1 MSRMNPSNRRQR
13 RAAART
19 PEGRAARDRQRLVN
33 RQLRVWTPRRL
44 FGWTLAAIAV
54 AVAVVHWTAHIG
66 YRPIP
71 LSMGAQ
77 DLLLGY
83 PAAALLGVGAV
94 MVLGHIATPRR

>member
-1 MSRMNPSNRRQR
+1 MNRTERRRR

-19 PEGRAARDRQRLVN
+19 PEGRAARERQRQVN
-33 RQLRVWTPRRL
+33 RQLRLWTPRRVV
-44 FGWTLAAIAV
+44 GWTVAAVAI

-77 DLLLGY
+77 DILIGY
-83 PAAALLGVGAV
+83 PAAALIGLAAVVILGQT
-94 MVLGHIATPRR
+94 TPRRR

>member
-1 MSRMNPSNRRQR
+1 MNRMARRRR

-19 PEGRAARDRQRLVN
+19 PEGRVARDRQRQIN
-33 RQLRVWTPRRL
+33 RQLRVWTPRRI
-44 FGWTLAAIAV
+44 FGWSLAVVAM

-83 PAAALLGVGAV
+83 PAAALLGVTAAII
-94 MVLGHIATPRR
+94 LGQTTTRRR